1 MYTHIHAYGMH
12 ALKCFTNEI
21 HRSLENAA
29 LLTDMKILLL
39 LSRNCG
45 ETRSQDD
52 RVAQGCLLSAH
63 GEKTAFNA

>member
-1 MYTHIHAYGMH
+1 MYIHIHAYGMH
-12 ALKCFTNEI
+12 ALKRFTNEM

-45 ETRSQDD
+45 ETRS
-52 RVAQGCLLSAH
+52 
-63 GEKTAFNA
+63 